1 VNIRRLLVLVALCVA
16 VVPASSATASF
27 PGPVGRIVFTS
38 DRAGT
43 SGSEVYS
50 AAADG
55 SDVQRL
61 TWAHGLAQ
69 DPAWSPD
76 GSRIAYESSDQSS
89 FHLFVMNQDG
99 SDRHIVPSD
108 ASFAA
113 GDDVQPA
120 WSPDGSKIA
129 FSSTQSS
136 GGSWHIWVMNA
147 DGTNLHELPSSFSQ
161 DPVWSP
167 DGLRIAGDNG
177 NGPLFVINADG
188 TNERRL
194 TTPPALHYD
203 ESPDWSPDGGSLVF
217 SERSFDGTTSAL
229 YAIGADGSGLRQLT
243 SGAYADYRPS
253 WSPDGTA
260 IVFDRRSMGSS
271 FQLFTVGSGGGA
283 TTQLLSSTGNDMG
296 PSWGSSTVSP
306 VVSPPPAAI
315 QVHIYSPADGGQYFP
330 GSADQVFYVCTSDV
344 VFVAACVGS
353 QPLGATLDT
362 SFAGTHDFTV
372 TATDPGGNETTQTV
386 NYTVFDFTPPTIEL
400 RAPLDGGT
408 YDLGA
413 NVTIDFGCSDGQG
426 GSGVLFC
433 SGTLPNGAP
442 LDTSHAGS
450 FTFDVTALDNSFNLA
465 TATATYSVVDRAPP
479 SVTITTPAD
488 QAVYEQNQVVAA
500 DYACSDRI
508 GGSGVIS
515 CDGNVTAGSPIDTAT
530 VGAHTFTVTATKA
543 AHITTTLSHSY
554 IVTYDFSGFFAPVS
568 AFPTVNPVKAG
579 EGVPIKFSL
588 HGNEG
593 SDIFALASPAWAP
606 CDSPT
611 TNSTIAP
618 GTLSYNTSLDRY
630 TFLAVTDKS
639 WAGSCKDLRIRL
651 RDGTTQRERFVF
663 NK

>member
-1 VNIRRLLVLVALCVA
+1 VNIRRLLLLIALCVA
-16 VVPASSATASF
+16 VVPASSATASV
-27 PGPVGRIVFTS
+27 PGPAGRIVFTS
-38 DRAGT
+38 DQGGT

-55 SDVQRL
+55 SDVKRL
-61 TWAHGLAQ
+61 TWAHAFAQ

-108 ASFAA
+108 AALSS

-120 WSPDGSKIA
+120 WSPGGSQIA
-129 FSSTQSS
+129 FSSTRSS

-161 DPVWSP
+161 HPAWSP

-177 NGPLFVINADG
+177 DGPLFVIDADG
-188 TNERRL
+188 TNEHRL
-194 TTPPALHYD
+194 TTPPAFRYD
-203 ESPDWSPDGGSLVF
+203 ESPDWSPEGSSLVF

-243 SGAYADYRPS
+243 SGTYADYRPS
-253 WSPDGTA
+253 WSPDGTT
-260 IVFDRRSMGSS
+260 IVFDRRSTASS
-271 FQLFTVGSGGGA
+271 FQLYTVGSAGGA
-283 TTQLLSSTGNDMG
+283 TTQLLSSPGNDMG
-296 PSWGSSTVSP
+296 PSWSSSTVSP

-315 QVHIYSPADGGQYFP
+315 QIHIYSPADGGLYFP
-330 GSADQVFYVCTSDV
+330 GSANQVFYACTSDV
-344 VFVAACVGS
+344 VFVASCDGS

-362 SFAGTHDFTV
+362 SSAGSHDFTV
-372 TATDPGGNETTQTV
+372 TAIDLQGNEATQTV
-386 NYTVFDFTPPTIEL
+386 NYTVFDFTPPTIDL
-400 RAPLDGGT
+400 HTPLDGGT

-413 NVTIDFGCSDGQG
+413 NLTVDFGCSDGQG

-433 SGTLPNGAP
+433 SGTLPSGAP

-450 FTFDVTALDNSFNLA
+450 FTFRVTALDNDFNLA
-465 TATATYSVVDRAPP
+465 TATATYAVVDRVPP
-479 SVTITTPAD
+479 TVTITTPAD
-488 QAVYEQNQVVAA
+488 QAVYKQNQVVPA

-508 GGSGVIS
+508 GGSGVLS
-515 CDGNVTAGSPIDTAT
+515 CSGNVNAGTGINTTA
-530 VGAHTFTVTATKA
+530 VGAHSFTVTATKA

-554 IVTYDFSGFFAPVS
+554 NVVYDFSGFFTPVS

-579 EGVPIKFSL
+579 EGIPLKFSL
-588 HGNEG
+588 HGSRG
-593 SDIFALASPAWAP
+593 SDIFAAASPAWSP
-606 CDSPT
+606 CDSPA

-618 GTLSYNTSLDRY
+618 GSLTYNASLDRY
-630 TFLAVTDKS
+630 GFLAATDKS
-639 WAGSCKDLRIRL
+639 WAGTCKDLSVTL
-651 RDGTTQRERFVF
+651 RDGTTHQARFSF
-663 NK
+663 SK